1 MAASPNLKVFDA
13 NGKYMAACH
22 EMEAAA
28 SLAAFYG
35 PGSTVRYGHSKRVVL
50 WTEGQDG
57 QAGESYDA
65 AAQVMYQ
72 RIEQRLNKPAEFDE
86 TRWYPNA

>member
-35 PGSTVRYGHSKRVVL
+35 AGSTVRYGHSKRLIL

-57 QAGESYDA
+57 EASESLDA
-65 AAQVMYQ
+65 ATEVMYK
-72 RIEQRLNKPAEFDE
+72 RIEQHLHKPTEFNE